1 MTRLPPFA
9 DLPAQL
15 GALDDGRL
23 ASLDVL
29 ALEDVGRLAAA
40 FAGMEPW
47 RSYPFS
53 PTALMSYLGAQEPSA
68 PRLALKLGAGT
79 VGMIGLRLHWLRGP
93 YVQFLGVLP
102 EAQGAGLGARALG
115 YVEAE
120 ARRGSER
127 NVWVAVS
134 DFNRRAQAFYA
145 RAGYEVAADFP
156 DLVTEGRAE
165 ILLRKRL
172 LS

>member
-9 DLPAQL
+9 DPAVDL
-15 GALDDGRL
+15 GVLDDGRL
-23 ASLDVL
+23 ASLDAL
-29 ALEDVGRLAAA
+29 ALDDVGQLAAA

-53 PTALMSYLGAQEPSA
+53 VAALMSYLGAQEPGA
-68 PRLALKLGAGT
+68 PRLALRIDART
-79 VGMIGLRLHWLRGP
+79 VGVIGLRLQWLRGP
-93 YVQFLGVLP
+93 YVQFLGLLP
-102 EAQGAGLGARALG
+102 QAQGAGLGRLALG

-134 DFNRRAQAFYA
+134 DFNRRAQSFYV
-145 RAGYEVAADFP
+145 RAGYEVAAELP
-156 DLVTEGRAE
+156 GLVIEGRAE
-165 ILLRKRL
+165 ILMRKRL
-172 LS
+172 PV